1 MGRRT
6 LLLVAALVVAALGTL
21 LIFAYVRQAD
31 DRALKD
37 QEPVE
42 VLVAKTLI
50 RAGTLGSNAEKA
62 GAFRLQRIPRSATI
76 EGVLS
81 DPRPISELVA
91 VGDIYPGEQ
100 IIRNKFAVSGTT
112 SALAIPTGKIAM
124 SVRLGD
130 PERVAGFLRP
140 GSNVVIFLSGTVKFE
155 GPNARPDEEI
165 TTLLLPKIT
174 VLAVGPTTLKAA
186 PAAQANKESLPTAIL
201 TLATT
206 QEEAEKI
213 IHAQRK
219 GDLYFGLLNE
229 DSVITRRRVLT
240 DADLLE

>member
-21 LIFAYVRQAD
+21 LIFAYVRDAD

-50 RAGTLGSNAEKA
+50 RAGTLGSAAEKA
-62 GAFRLQRIPRSATI
+62 GAFQLQRIPRSATI

-81 DPRPISELVA
+81 DPRPVSGLVA

-100 IIRNKFAVSGTT
+100 IIRAKFATAGDT
-112 SALAIPTGKIAM
+112 SVLPIPEGEMAM
-124 SVRLGD
+124 SVQMGD
-130 PERVAGFLRP
+130 PQRVAGFVRP
-140 GSNVVIFLSGTVKFE
+140 GSEISVFITITPQG
-155 GPNARPDEEI
+155 ARNGAQ
-165 TTLLLPKIT
+165 TRVLLPRVT

-186 PAAQANKESLPTAIL
+186 PAGQANKESLPTAII
-201 TLATT
+201 TVSAT
-206 QEEAEKI
+206 QLEAQKLI
-213 IHAQRK
+213 FGSQS
-219 GDLYFGLLNE
+219 GDLYFTLVNE
-229 DSVITRRRVLT
+229 DSEVVAPGTPT
-240 DADLLE
+240 DIANLFS

>member
-50 RAGTLGSNAEKA
+50 RAGTLGSAAERA
-62 GAFRLQRIPRSATI
+62 GAFRLQRVPRSATI
-76 EGVLS
+76 EGVLG
-81 DPRPISELVA
+81 DPRPITDLVA

-100 IIRNKFAVSGTT
+100 IIRAKFAPPGST
-112 SALAIPTGKIAM
+112 SALAIPAGKIAM
-124 SVRLGD
+124 SIRLGD
-130 PERVAGFLRP
+130 PERVAGFVRP
-140 GSNVVIFLSGTVKFE
+140 GSEVVVFVSGEVEVRGTTVK
-155 GPNARPDEEI
+155 GDL
-165 TTLLLPKIT
+165 TTVLLPRIT

-186 PAAQANKESLPTAIL
+186 PGAQANKEQLPTAII
-201 TLATT
+201 TLAAS
-206 QEEAEKI
+206 QEEAEKLI
-213 IHAQRK
+213 YAQDH
-219 GDLYFGLLNE
+219 GELYFGLLTDE
-229 DSVITRRRVLT
+229 SEITPGRPIGKTNVLS
-240 DADLLE
+240 